1 MLLEPRLHWHIQK
14 KRIQP
19 KIIIDHTTNAICT
32 CAFSTHSRWQPADEA
47 ADPRY
52 VGDIGAVAPKYGLF
66 GKEKEKAQKVEDLK
80 QLWGI

>member
-1 MLLEPRLHWHIQK
+1 MSTSNLTDYV
-14 KRIQP
+14 RISC
-19 KIIIDHTTNAICT
+19 DT
-32 CAFSTHSRWQPADEA
+32 RWQPADEA

>member
-1 MLLEPRLHWHIQK
+1 MYV
-14 KRIQP
+14 
-19 KIIIDHTTNAICT
+19 C
-32 CAFSTHSRWQPADEA
+32 FSPHFRWQPADEA

-66 GKEKEKAQKVEDLK
+66 GKEKEKVQKVEDLK